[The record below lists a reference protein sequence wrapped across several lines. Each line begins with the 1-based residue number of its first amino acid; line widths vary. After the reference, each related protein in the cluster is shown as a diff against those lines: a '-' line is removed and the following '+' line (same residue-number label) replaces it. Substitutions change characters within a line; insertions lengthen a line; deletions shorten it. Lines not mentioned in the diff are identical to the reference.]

1 MKNFYFSICLSFSI
15 VFNLQAQ
22 TKLPITAAKDRID
35 YRGYTIK
42 ILPAMGGTYGYNV
55 LKGKELII
63 HQFCNPF
70 SMSRLGLRKK
80 QDVLKVA
87 QWQINQLQSDKPA
100 LLRSLANR
108 NNMHG
113 SSKLKLHKAAIINQ
127 SLPRQVAHDLQ
138 IETQ

>member
-1 MKNFYFSICLSFSI
+1 MKNFYFTIFLSLTL
-15 VFNLQAQ
+15 FNLEAQ
-22 TKLPITAAKDRID
+22 TKLSINATEDKID

-42 ILPAMGGTYGYNV
+42 ILPVMGGTYGYNV

-87 QWQINQLQSDKPA
+87 QWQINQLQTSKATLQRP
-100 LLRSLANR
+100 LANR
-108 NNMHG
+108 NNLRAT
-113 SSKLKLHKAAIINQ
+113 SELKLRKPAIINQ
-127 SLPRQVAHDLQ
+127 SLPREIAHDLQ
-138 IETQ
+138 IGTQ